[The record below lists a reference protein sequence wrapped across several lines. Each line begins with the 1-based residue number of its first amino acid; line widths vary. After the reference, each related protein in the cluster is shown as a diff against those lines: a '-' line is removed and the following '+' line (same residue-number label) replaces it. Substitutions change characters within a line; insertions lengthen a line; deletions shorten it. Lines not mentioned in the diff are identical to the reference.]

1 MYSEMAGLG
10 VIILIAFAIVLV
22 PAVFFLLTLR
32 KALERCSPESRTTSP
47 NSVWMMFIPLF
58 NIIWQ
63 FLLVIKISE
72 SLHNE
77 FTKRN
82 MTEDPYPGKS
92 LGIATCIL
100 NLCGIIPVVGIL
112 TSVAGLVCWIMY
124 WVKISGYSNK
134 LEQSQLAT
142 A

>member
-1 MYSEMAGLG
+1 MYSDMAGLG
-10 VIILIAFAIVLV
+10 AIVIIGIVIALIPAI
-22 PAVFFLLTLR
+22 FFLLTLQ
-32 KALERCSPESRTTSP
+32 KALQRCSPESRTTSP
-47 NSVWMMFIPLF
+47 GSVWLMFIPLF

-82 MTEDPYPGKS
+82 MNEEPNPGKT
-92 LGIATCIL
+92 LGLASCIL
-100 NLCGIIPVVGIL
+100 GLIGIIPVIGML

-124 WVKISGYSNK
+124 WVKIAGYSNK
-134 LEQSQLAT
+134 LAQPQVA
-142 A
+142 AA